1 MNWLYP
7 GLTILNNFSQEVI
20 AWFLKINSK
29 NDIGINPMKVMK
41 CAANAEFR
49 RDLGFDE
56 SVAETILNLRSQVIE
71 LQSQIRELETELN
84 AQFASQNIRLAAYR
98 EVYNDAIWIEIK
110 LQE

>member
-1 MNWLYP
+1 MVYENKFQKRYWYKSYE
-7 GLTILNNFSQEVI
+7 GYAVRCQRRIQE
-20 AWFLKINSK
+20 
-29 NDIGINPMKVMK
+29 
-41 CAANAEFR
+41 
-49 RDLGFDE
+49 DLGFDE

-71 LQSQIRELETELN
+71 LQSQIRQLETELN